1 MKAEM
6 IRVSRCVL
14 AACLSGALVG
24 CANQQQ
30 LAGDGPI
37 SLSQTMMD
45 QAAAMGSAPN
55 FNEGL
60 TRMNAI
66 MQRDQQINAQA
77 AYQQ

>member
-1 MKAEM
+1 
-6 IRVSRCVL
+6 
-14 AACLSGALVG
+14 
-24 CANQQQ
+24 
-30 LAGDGPI
+30 
-37 SLSQTMMD
+37 MMD